1 MVTKVKYQSRAGTQS
16 TKDTTQ
22 EAVRKIL
29 VNRISEKEFQD
40 QIIELARYTG
50 YLVYHDQDSRRSEPG
65 FPDLVLVG
73 DRVMFL
79 EVKRQNGVVSKA
91 QFDWIARL
99 VKAGIIA
106 RVVRPSDW
114 DWIQQALVHGDWRG

>member
-1 MVTKVKYQSRAGTQS
+1 MATTRTARTSKA
-16 TKDTTQ
+16 TQ
-22 EAVRKIL
+22 EAVRKSLI
-29 VNRISEKEFQD
+29 NSITEKEFQD

-65 FPDLVLVG
+65 FPDLCLVG
-73 DRVMFL
+73 DRCIFL
-79 EVKRQNGVVSKA
+79 EVKRQNGVVSRA
-91 QFDWIARL
+91 QVDWITRL

>member
-16 TKDTTQ
+16 TKDTT
-22 EAVRKIL
+22 AAHKIL

-79 EVKRQNGVVSKA
+79 EVKRQNGVVSEA
-91 QFDWIARL
+91 QKGWIARL